1 MSEIGNGRL
10 VADQLGAGSVA
21 ARSAFGEAPGGP
33 YPMGLMAILATA
45 AMLFAAFTAALL
57 VRRTG
62 GDWVRVELPPVV
74 WLNTALLLASSAA
87 VELARRAIR
96 RGAPPLAALR
106 LATGGVLGVLFL
118 AGQVLVWRALAARGV
133 YLPTSPHAAF
143 FYMLSAVHGAHVLG
157 GLGALGWTLRRAL
170 RGAYSPAHH
179 AGLTHAAIF
188 WHFVGGVW
196 IYLLVVL
203 SAL

>member
-1 MSEIGNGRL
+1 MSESGNARL
-10 VADQLGAGSVA
+10 VADQLGAGRVA
-21 ARSAFGEAPGGP
+21 ARSAVGEAPGGP
-33 YPMGLMAILATA
+33 YPMGLMAILATV

-62 GDWVRVELPPVV
+62 GDWARVELPPVV

-106 LATGGVLGVLFL
+106 LAAGGVLGVLFL
-118 AGQVLVWRALAARGV
+118 GGQVLAWRALAARGV
-133 YLPTSPHAAF
+133 FLPTSPHAAF

-157 GLGALGWTLRRAL
+157 GLGALGWAL
-170 RGAYSPAHH
+170 GRTVRGAYSPARYT
-179 AGLTHAAIF
+179 GLTHAAIF
-188 WHFVGGVW
+188 WHAIGGVW
-196 IYLLVVL
+196 VYLLVVL
-203 SAL
+203 STL

>member
-1 MSEIGNGRL
+1 
-10 VADQLGAGSVA
+10 
-21 ARSAFGEAPGGP
+21 
-33 YPMGLMAILATA
+33 MGLIAILATVG
-45 AMLFAAFTAALL
+45 MLFAAFTAALL

-62 GDWVRVELPPVV
+62 GDWARVDLPPIV
-74 WLNTALLLASSAA
+74 WVNATIILASSGA
-87 VELARRAIR
+87 VELARRAVR
-96 RGAPPLAALR
+96 LGAQPLAVPR
-106 LATGGVLGVLFL
+106 LAAGGLLGVLFL
-118 AGQVLVWRALAARGV
+118 AGQILAWRALAARGGF
-133 YLPTSPHAAF
+133 LPTNPYAAF

-157 GLGALGWTLRRAL
+157 GLAALGWTLRRMM

-203 SAL
+203 STL